1 MPTAQPMGFSH
12 FLSQTDA
19 LGLVLFV
26 ILIAMSVASW
36 TVIVTK
42 IRQAMGRKKKRRRL
56 SRSFRRSAA

>member
-1 MPTAQPMGFSH
+1 MPNAQPMGFSH

-42 IRQAMGRKKKRRRL
+42 IRQAM
-56 SRSFRRSAA
+56 